1 MDGGDTF
8 ECIQWEKPQEADD
21 FRILRRAGEHR
32 MPEDATTLRAAHDGQ
47 RLYLR
52 FTARDSRVDA
62 VQAAPRTEG
71 EELWPRG
78 DHIELWLKRG
88 RTRHV
93 FALNVNS
100 SVYDAKELDRDWDSG
115 WRVLTRRVAAGWE
128 AIAVIP
134 MESLGMRPDQR
145 TGWTW
150 YCSRE
155 IRHAGRR
162 PIEVSYQGTPL
173 YRKDFPV
180 VIE

>member
-1 MDGGDTF
+1 MEGVAMSKNTFSVSMNCYTWGKFDVAQCLEQIQKTPIRMVELPAEQTRPGSLIPELMVDEPLGGDWRHS
-8 ECIQWEKPQEADD
+8 IAD
-21 FRILRRAGEHR
+21 LK
-32 MPEDATTLRAAHDGQ
+32 TLLAKDG
-47 RLYLR
+47 
-52 FTARDSRVDA
+52 F
-62 VQAAPRTEG
+62 QA
-71 EELWPRG
+71 
-78 DHIELWLKRG
+78 
-88 RTRHV
+88 
-93 FALNVNS
+93 
-100 SVYDAKELDRDWDSG
+100 
-115 WRVLTRRVAAGWE
+115 E